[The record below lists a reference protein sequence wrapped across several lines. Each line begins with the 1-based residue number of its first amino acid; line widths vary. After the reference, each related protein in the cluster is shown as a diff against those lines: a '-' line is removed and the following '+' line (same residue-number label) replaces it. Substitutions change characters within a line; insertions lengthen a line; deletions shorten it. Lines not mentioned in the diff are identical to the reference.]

1 MLLNTTYYSV
11 WLYLI
16 HFHCCIIF
24 HCEHKLICVVPS
36 FCSCKQWSTE
46 YSSTCLRFL
55 CFSCFVFLLFS
66 AEPFAYWSSL
76 VRGQIG
82 ATATATGDP
91 SFVCD
96 LHHSS
101 GNAGSPTH
109 WARPGTKPES
119 SRILIGFV
127 SATPQRELLSS
138 VFMLRNYGSYTL
150 MWNCLVMRSSKIGL
164 YKMVPNCFPRL
175 LYQITCS
182 LAVPKC
188 FHWFTSC

>member
-1 MLLNTTYYSV
+1 MSLISSISYFPWDERSFPNSNTTNSAGGLIFTLFYF
-11 WLYLI
+11 YL
-16 HFHCCIIF
+16 F
-24 HCEHKLICVVPS
+24 LS
-36 FCSCKQWSTE
+36 F
-46 YSSTCLRFL
+46 
-55 CFSCFVFLLFS
+55 FLLGPHQQHMEIPRLGVQS
-66 AEPFAYWSSL
+66 DLLLPAYA
-76 VRGQIG
+76 R
-82 ATATATGDP
+82 ATATPDP